1 MRSIRAI
8 LVVAALAACDPMPA
22 PAPTPSAAG
31 VDSISL
37 ERTRCFG
44 LCPAYRLS
52 SARDGAV
59 RYQSRNPD
67 DSTTATGRIGA
78 AAFDSLVR
86 EAERISF
93 RSFPDMVV
101 ADQEL
106 CGPSATDHPGA
117 TVTIQGSEGAKSV
130 NDYHGC
136 HGKSERLAELRR
148 FQNRIDSVA
157 GASQWVRPP
166 TRR

>member
-8 LVVAALAACDPMPA
+8 LVVAALGACDPMPSPA
-22 PAPTPSAAG
+22 PAATAA
-31 VDSISL
+31 DSITL

-52 SARDGAV
+52 IARGGAV
-59 RYQSRNPD
+59 RFQSLNPG
-67 DSTTATGRIGA
+67 DSKVATSRIAA
-78 AAFDSLVR
+78 AAFDSLMR
-86 EAERISF
+86 EAERIGF
-93 RSFPDMVV
+93 RSYPDVIQS
-101 ADQEL
+101 DQEL

-117 TVTIQGSEGAKSV
+117 TVTIQGPEGIKSV
-130 NDYHGC
+130 ADYHGC

-148 FQNRIDSVA
+148 LEDRLDSVA
-157 GASQWVRPP
+157 GSSRWVRPA